1 MYNTSM
7 MTTWSYS
14 LASVLLVSI
23 IPLAAILTIK
33 LRPESLKK
41 ITLFLVSFAVGGL
54 FGDAFIHLLPE
65 AFASLGGGL
74 KTSLFVITGILLFFV
89 LEKFLR
95 WRHCHIPT
103 SQNHPHPMVTMNAIG
118 DTVHNLIDGM
128 LIGAS
133 FLVGTPLGIST
144 ALAVIAHEIPQEI
157 GDFGVLIHGGLTP
170 KKAVLVN
177 LASAALA
184 FLGVFIS
191 LTFGSQVQ
199 GYTAALV
206 PITAGGFIYLAG
218 SDLIPALHDN
228 CETKESL
235 GQFFFICLGVGV
247 MAALTLLE

>member
-1 MYNTSM
+1 
-7 MTTWSYS
+7 
-14 LASVLLVSI
+14 
-23 IPLAAILTIK
+23 
-33 LRPESLKK
+33 
-41 ITLFLVSFAVGGL
+41 
-54 FGDAFIHLLPE
+54 LPE
-65 AFASLGGGL
+65 AYETFGTNLQASLYIILGL
-74 KTSLFVITGILLFFV
+74 LLFFV

-118 DTVHNLIDGM
+118 DSVHNLIDGM

-133 FLVGTPLGIST
+133 FLVSTPLGIST
-144 ALAVIAHEIPQEI
+144 TLAVVAHEIPQEM
-157 GDFGVLIHGGLTP
+157 GDFGVLIHGGLSP

-191 LTFGSQVQ
+191 LTFGRQVQ

-218 SDLIPALHDN
+218 SDLIPALHDSS
-228 CETKESL
+228 EIKESL

-247 MAALTLLE
+247 MALMTLIE

>member
-1 MYNTSM
+1 MI
-7 MTTWSYS
+7 TTWSYA
-14 LASVLLVSI
+14 LTSVLLVSV
-23 IPLAAILTIK
+23 IPLGAILTVK
-33 LRPESLKK
+33 LSPEILKK
-41 ITLFLVSFAVGGL
+41 FTLFLVSFAVGGL

-65 AFASLGGGL
+65 AYEELGANL
-74 KTSLFVITGILLFFV
+74 QTSLFIILGLLLFFV

-103 SQNHPHPMVTMNAIG
+103 SSTHPHPMVTMNAIG
-118 DTVHNLIDGM
+118 DTAHNLIDGM

-177 LASAALA
+177 LASAVLA

-191 LTFGSQVQ
+191 LTFGRQVQ

-235 GQFFFICLGVGV
+235 GQFFFICLGVAV
-247 MAALTLLE
+247 MVLLTLIE

>member
-1 MYNTSM
+1 MITV
-7 MTTWSYS
+7 WSYS
-14 LASVLLVSI
+14 LASVLLVSL
-23 IPLAAILTIK
+23 IPLVAILTVKIS
-33 LRPESLKK
+33 PESLKK

-65 AFASLGGGL
+65 AYETFGANLQASLYIILGL
-74 KTSLFVITGILLFFV
+74 LLFFV

-103 SQNHPHPMVTMNAIG
+103 SQGHPHPMVAMNAIG
-118 DTVHNLIDGM
+118 DTAHNLIDGM

-191 LTFGSQVQ
+191 LTFGRQVQ

-235 GQFFFICLGVGV
+235 GQFFFICLGVAV
-247 MAALTLLE
+247 MALLTLVE